1 MESPMLFRLG
11 SSILVSWGS
20 IIERIFL
27 ISNWALIISEFLVI
41 CFSYGGEGGF
51 LPCFHVK
58 NVIHSEPRCILFSK
72 ISEKSFT
79 QWELLDESIRVHQ
92 TASAISKTPK
102 QQTLPPFDSIR
113 LPTVAVS
120 KIIQKNLA
128 QRLSHRRVCSM
139 DSNNLC
145 SDLAIT
151 CGSIIPTRRQM
162 MNIAGNEY
170 VTSKHTVTNDE
181 TMKSIRSSNS
191 LRYRMS
197 QFLQIS
203 EKSFPQWEIVQH
215 RTSGVRYLNLSLPIW
230 SYRLGQI

>member
-1 MESPMLFRLG
+1 MYRRISRTYFEATCRLG
-11 SSILVSWGS
+11 LNPFTLLLSVIVGLC
-20 IIERIFL
+20 
-27 ISNWALIISEFLVI
+27 LVI
-41 CFSYGGEGGF
+41 SYFYLLSFLLGEASPDRGPGGSDDPNGGGRRR
-51 LPCFHVK
+51 LLLWGEAYTRQG
-58 NVIHSEPRCILFSK
+58 IYTRC
-72 ISEKSFT
+72 
-79 QWELLDESIRVHQ
+79 
-92 TASAISKTPK
+92 
-102 QQTLPPFDSIR
+102 
-113 LPTVAVS
+113 
-120 KIIQKNLA
+120 QKNLA

-197 QFLQIS
+197 QFLQ
-203 EKSFPQWEIVQH
+203 KK
-215 RTSGVRYLNLSLPIW
+215 
-230 SYRLGQI
+230 